1 MTISAVD
8 AGQTINA
15 GRSSLVQNYETF
27 LSLLT
32 AQLKNQDPTSPVDSN
47 AFTAQLVQMS
57 GVEQQLL
64 TNDLLKTL
72 VGQSENGL
80 SNGVAYIGK
89 TVTAAWSANALK
101 DGSATW
107 SYELANNA
115 SDVKLEIFDSKG
127 KVVWTGQAP
136 DKTTGIHD
144 FTWDGK
150 ATDGTQLPDGGVY
163 SLKITSKQGDS
174 DIASQVLI
182 RGRTRGVEVYDG
194 ETYLTIGGAIVPL
207 ANVISVEEQD
217 QPASGNA

>member
-1 MTISAVD
+1 MPISAV
-8 AGQTINA
+8 AAEQTINS

-72 VGQSENGL
+72 VGQSQSGL

-89 TVTAAWSANALK
+89 TVTASWSANALK

-115 SDVKLEIFDSKG
+115 SDVKLEIVDKNG

-150 ATDGTQLPDGGVY
+150 ASDGTQLPDGGVY
-163 SLKITSKQGDS
+163 SLKITSKQGES

-207 ANVISVEEQD
+207 KNVISVEEQD
-217 QPASGNA
+217 LPASGNA